1 MNQLE
6 SHKNVIVICIYKLP
20 YMAAVEF
27 NDSYL
32 QSLLDKF
39 TNEKKKDVI
48 LMGISLWICYIIK
61 LIVQAKSF

>member
-1 MNQLE
+1 
-6 SHKNVIVICIYKLP
+6 
-20 YMAAVEF
+20 MAAVEF

>member
-1 MNQLE
+1 
-6 SHKNVIVICIYKLP
+6 
-20 YMAAVEF
+20 MAAVEL

-61 LIVQAKSF
+61 LIVQAESF